1 MHVDDCITG
10 IDNAGV
16 TVELQQ
22 SLHKMMERGE
32 FNLTK
37 WASNSKEVFSHI
49 PEQERAEYSTIDF
62 KASERLK
69 APGICWNTLTYC
81 FLFSVPAIVLTAND
95 PEKK

>member
-37 WASNSKEVFSHI
+37 WASNSKEVFSLI

-81 FLFSVPAIVLTAND
+81 FLFSVPATVLTAND